1 MRSLGVA
8 SSSCTCRYGE
18 SVHVAEIPSDVC
30 HFTSHR
36 EGFATVLVERD
47 EQIGRLTSFVSGVAS
62 GTVPETAAGTGRIAV
77 INGPVASGKTALLHR
92 TLELTAEAGPHVLT
106 AVTSPAEQTM
116 PFGVVEQL
124 LRDAQAAADRLPLH
138 SPAGPGA
145 ALGSEPRTESEPV
158 PAEILTAFHS
168 QLAGVCARGPVLIAV
183 DDVQYADPQSLHCLA
198 HALLRARSSGAMMS
212 LMVTRGPD
220 AGGTPPRILE
230 ELLYQLR
237 GLHIR
242 LSPLSVGGVGRLL
255 AARAPDA
262 GTKKSAAH
270 ASRSASQAASVH
282 AATGGNPLLVHALIE
297 DRLSRQRLSA
307 AGPAAKDHPRPPVAV
322 DGRHSVTPRGT
333 VDPLDAADG
342 EDDIGAGTGIDI
354 AMDMD
359 LDIDGEEHVLG
370 AGPASGEAE
379 DAFDGPPHAGEQFLQ
394 SALICVHRT
403 GSDGLRVAQGIALL
417 GCAGSVSLLA
427 RLVEVEERTVEQVVT
442 ALEEAGVLEQSRF
455 RHGSVQTAVVESLTD
470 DAATRLR
477 QRAALLLYED
487 GAAPLFVAAQLLSHE
502 MRAPDEEWVPRVL
515 TEAARAAL
523 AVQRVGFA
531 VRCLRMAESCCRD
544 EAERMLLR
552 ANLAKYIWRVKP
564 SAWPQQLRS
573 LLGAVRD
580 GLLPPVDTAR
590 LVCDLLWNG
599 WMDDAATAIRQVV
612 DVLHQSPDALLAT
625 ELRALRLA
633 LASTYPTVL
642 EHMGDGPAPAHG
654 GERPPAPE
662 ESLLTAASV
671 LHGVLR
677 GSEGVRDAAAED
689 FADSAERALTSTRLT
704 EETHLGMRACLL
716 ALLYADRLG
725 TATLWA
731 DRLLVEAADRRA
743 PGWTAV
749 LRAMRAH
756 MSLRRGHLAEARRL
770 AEQALEQ
777 LPPHGWGVGIGMPLS
792 ALIEARTAMG
802 DHEAAAELVDRPV
815 PEEMLMTRYG
825 LHYLYARGRH
835 QLATGRHHA
844 ALTDFTACGELMRR
858 WNMDRSALVP
868 WRVGVAEAW
877 VALGSREQAERFARE
892 QLAGDAGQR
901 VRGHALRVLAAARP
915 LRERPALLGEA
926 VTLLQEDGDW
936 YELARA
942 LTDLGQAYK
951 QLGDPS
957 QGKVHTRRAWR
968 IAEGCGARE
977 LYRSLQPSQPSPPAS
992 QPRPAAPA
1000 DVVRPQSAAVSSL
1013 TDAERRVAA
1022 LAAHGYTNREIGAK
1036 LFITVSTVEQHLTRV
1051 YRKINITHR
1060 QDLPVSLD
1068 IDVAHTA

>member
-1 MRSLGVA
+1 M
-8 SSSCTCRYGE
+8 
-18 SVHVAEIPSDVC
+18 
-30 HFTSHR
+30 
-36 EGFATVLVERD
+36 ERD
-47 EQIGRLTSFVSGVAS
+47 EQIGRLTSFLSGVES
-62 GTVPETAAGTGRIAV
+62 GTVPGTASGTGRIAV
-77 INGPVASGKTALLHR
+77 ISGPVASGKTALLHR
-92 TLELTAEAGPHVLT
+92 VLELTAEAGPRVLT
-106 AVTSPAEQTM
+106 AVTSPAEQAM

-145 ALGSEPRTESEPV
+145 APASEPRTESEPV
-158 PAEILTAFHS
+158 PAEILMAFHS
-168 QLAGVCARGPVLIAV
+168 QLGGVCAQGPVLIAV

-198 HALLRARSSGAMMS
+198 HALLRAPSSGAAMS

-220 AGGTPPRILE
+220 ACGTPPRILE

-242 LSPLSVGGVGRLL
+242 LSPLSVDGVGRLL
-255 AARAPDA
+255 AARAPEA
-262 GTKKSAAH
+262 GTKKPAAH
-270 ASRSASQAASVH
+270 ASRSAPLAASLH
-282 AATGGNPLLVHALIE
+282 AATGGNPLLVHGLIE

-307 AGPAAKDHPRPPVAV
+307 AGPDAKDHPRPPVVV
-322 DGRHSVTPRGT
+322 DGQDSMTPMGT

-342 EDDIGAGTGIDI
+342 EDDICAGTGIDI
-354 AMDMD
+354 AVDMD
-359 LDIDGEEHVLG
+359 LDIDGEEHVRG
-370 AGPASGEAE
+370 ADLASAEVE

-403 GSDGLRVAQGIALL
+403 GPDGLRVAQGIALL
-417 GCAGSVSLLA
+417 GCAGSMSLLA
-427 RLVEVEERTVEQVVT
+427 RLVEVEERTVGQVVT
-442 ALEEAGVLEQSRF
+442 ALGDAGVLEESRF
-455 RHGSVQTAVVESLTD
+455 RHGSVQTAVVESLAD
-470 DAATRLR
+470 DAVTRLR
-477 QRAALLLYED
+477 KRAALLLYED
-487 GAAPLFVAAQLLSHE
+487 GAAPLAVAAQLLSHE

-515 TEAARAAL
+515 SEAARAAL
-523 AVQRVGFA
+523 ATQRVGFA

-544 EAERMLLR
+544 ETERMLLR
-552 ANLAKYIWRVKP
+552 ANLAKFIWRVKP

-580 GLLPPVDTAR
+580 GLLPPAETVR

-612 DVLHQSPDALLAT
+612 DVLHQSPDAPLAT

-642 EHMGDGPAPAHG
+642 EHMGDGPAPADGG
-654 GERPPAPE
+654 GERPPTPE
-662 ESLLTAASV
+662 ESLLTAARV
-671 LHGVLR
+671 LHGVLS
-677 GSEGVRDAAAED
+677 GSEEARDAAAED
-689 FADSAERALTSTRLT
+689 FADSAERMLTSTPLT
-704 EETHLGMRACLL
+704 EETQLAIRACLL
-716 ALLYADRLG
+716 TLLYADRLG
-725 TATLWA
+725 TATQWA

-749 LRAMRAH
+749 LRATRAH

-802 DHEAAAELVDRPV
+802 DHEAAAELVNRPV

-844 ALTDFTACGELMRR
+844 ALTDFAACGELMRR
-858 WNMDRSALVP
+858 WNMDRSALAP
-868 WRVGVAEAW
+868 WRLGVAEAW
-877 VALGSREQAERFARE
+877 LALGSREQAERFARE
-892 QLAGDAGQR
+892 QLAGDAGRR

-915 LRERPALLGEA
+915 LREQPALLGEA
-926 VTLLQEDGDW
+926 VALLQEDGDW

-942 LTDLGQAYK
+942 LTDLGLAHK
-951 QLGDPS
+951 QLGDPA
-957 QGKVHTRRAWR
+957 QGKLHTRRAWR
-968 IAEGCGARE
+968 IAGGCGARE
-977 LYRSLQPSQPSPPAS
+977 LYRSLQPSQPSQPAPPRS
-992 QPRPAAPA
+992 AAPA
-1000 DVVRPQSAAVSSL
+1000 SAVRPQSTAVSSL

-1068 IDVAHTA
+1068 INVARTA

>member
-1 MRSLGVA
+1 M
-8 SSSCTCRYGE
+8 
-18 SVHVAEIPSDVC
+18 
-30 HFTSHR
+30 
-36 EGFATVLVERD
+36 LVERD

-62 GTVPETAAGTGRIAV
+62 GTAPGTASGTGRIAV
-77 INGPVASGKTALLHR
+77 ISGPVASGKTALLHR
-92 TLELTAEAGPHVLT
+92 VLELAADAGPRALT
-106 AVTSPAEQTM
+106 AVTSPAEQAI

-138 SPAGPGA
+138 SPAGPDA

-158 PAEILTAFHS
+158 PDEILLAFHA
-168 QLAGVCARGPVLIAV
+168 QLAGVCAQGPVLIAI

-198 HALLRARSSGAMMS
+198 HALLRAPSSGAAMS

-242 LSPLSVGGVGRLL
+242 LSPLSVDGVGRLL
-255 AARAPDA
+255 AARAPEA
-262 GTKKSAAH
+262 GTEKPAAD
-270 ASRSASQAASVH
+270 ASQFAPLAASLH
-282 AATGGNPLLVHALIE
+282 AATGGNPLLVHGFIE

-307 AGPAAKDHPRPPVAV
+307 AGPAAMDHPRRPVVV
-322 DGRHSVTPRGT
+322 DGQDSVTPMGT

-342 EDDIGAGTGIDI
+342 EDDICAGTAIDI
-354 AMDMD
+354 AVDMD
-359 LDIDGEEHVLG
+359 LDIAGEEHMPG
-370 AGPASGEAE
+370 AGPASAEVE

-417 GCAGSVSLLA
+417 GCAGSMSLLA
-427 RLVEVEERTVEQVVT
+427 RLVEVEERTAGQVVT
-442 ALEEAGVLEQSRF
+442 ALGEAGVLERSRF
-455 RHGSVQTAVVESLTD
+455 RHGSVQTAVVESLAD
-470 DAATRLR
+470 DAVTRLR
-477 QRAALLLYED
+477 QRAARLLYED
-487 GAAPLFVAAQLLSHE
+487 GAAPLVVAAQLLGHE

-515 TEAARAAL
+515 SEAARAAM
-523 AVQRVGFA
+523 AMQRVGFA

-544 EAERMLLR
+544 ETERMLLR
-552 ANLAKYIWRVKP
+552 ATLAKFIWRVKP
-564 SAWPQQLRS
+564 SAWAQQLRP

-580 GLLPPVDTAR
+580 GLLPPTDTLR

-612 DVLHQSPDALLAT
+612 DVLPQSPDAPLAT

-642 EHMGDGPAPAHG
+642 EHIGDGPAPARG

-662 ESLLTAASV
+662 EGRLTAARV
-671 LHGVLR
+671 LHGVLS
-677 GSEGVRDAAAED
+677 GSEGARDAAAED
-689 FADSAERALTSTRLT
+689 FADSAEQMLTSTRLT

-716 ALLYADRLG
+716 TLLYADRLG

-731 DRLLVEAADRRA
+731 DRLLVEAANRRA

-815 PEEMLMTRYG
+815 PEEMFMTRYG

-835 QLATGRHHA
+835 QLATGRQHA
-844 ALTDFTACGELMRR
+844 ALTDFAACGELMRR
-858 WNMDRSALVP
+858 WNMDRSALAP

-877 VALGSREQAERFARE
+877 LALGSREQAERFARE

-901 VRGHALRVLAAARP
+901 VRGLALRVLAAARP

-926 VTLLQEDGDW
+926 VALLQEDGDW
-936 YELARA
+936 YELARV
-942 LTDLGQAYK
+942 LTDLGLAHK
-951 QLGDPS
+951 QLGDPA
-957 QGKVHTRRAWR
+957 QGKLHTRRAWR

-977 LYRSLQPSQPSPPAS
+977 LYRSLQPSQPSQSSQSSLPAPPRSAVPAS
-992 QPRPAAPA
+992 A
-1000 DVVRPQSAAVSSL
+1000 VRPQSTAAVSSL

-1022 LAAHGYTNREIGAK
+1022 LAAHGYTNREIGTK

>member
-1 MRSLGVA
+1 
-8 SSSCTCRYGE
+8 
-18 SVHVAEIPSDVC
+18 
-30 HFTSHR
+30 
-36 EGFATVLVERD
+36 
-47 EQIGRLTSFVSGVAS
+47 
-62 GTVPETAAGTGRIAV
+62 
-77 INGPVASGKTALLHR
+77 
-92 TLELTAEAGPHVLT
+92 
-106 AVTSPAEQTM
+106 M

-138 SPAGPGA
+138 SLAGPGA

-158 PAEILTAFHS
+158 PAEILMAFQS
-168 QLAGVCARGPVLIAV
+168 QLAGVCAQGPVLIAV

-198 HALLRARSSGAMMS
+198 HALLRAPSSGAMMS

-220 AGGTPPRILE
+220 AGGTPPRVLE

-242 LSPLSVGGVGRLL
+242 LSPLSVDGVGRLL

-262 GTKKSAAH
+262 GTKKPAAD
-270 ASRSASQAASVH
+270 ASRSAPLAASVH
-282 AATGGNPLLVHALIE
+282 AATGGNPLLVHGLIE

-307 AGPAAKDHPRPPVAV
+307 AGPDAKDHPRPPVVV
-322 DGRHSVTPRGT
+322 DGLDSMTPMGT

-342 EDDIGAGTGIDI
+342 EDDIRAGTGIDI
-354 AMDMD
+354 AVDMD
-359 LDIDGEEHVLG
+359 LDIDGEEHVPG
-370 AGPASGEAE
+370 AGPTSAEVE

-417 GCAGSVSLLA
+417 GCAGSMALLA
-427 RLVEVEERTVEQVVT
+427 RLVEVEERTVEQVVI
-442 ALEEAGVLEQSRF
+442 ALDEAGVLEKSRF
-455 RHGSVQTAVVESLTD
+455 RHGSVQSAVVESLTD

-477 QRAALLLYED
+477 RRAARLLYED
-487 GAAPLFVAAQLLSHE
+487 GAPPLFVAAQLLSHE

-515 TEAARAAL
+515 SEAARAAL
-523 AVQRVGFA
+523 AMQRVGFA
-531 VRCLRMAESCCRD
+531 VRCLRMAENCCHD
-544 EAERMLLR
+544 ETERMLLR
-552 ANLAKYIWRVKP
+552 ANLAKFIWRVKP
-564 SAWPQQLRS
+564 SAWAQQLRS

-580 GLLPPVDTAR
+580 GLLPPGDTVR

-625 ELRALRLA
+625 ELRTLRLV

-654 GERPPAPE
+654 GGERPSALE
-662 ESLLTAASV
+662 ESLLTAARV
-671 LHGVLR
+671 LHGVLS
-677 GSEGVRDAAAED
+677 GSGGARDAASED
-689 FADSAERALTSTRLT
+689 FADTAERTLTSTRLT
-704 EETHLGMRACLL
+704 EETDLGMRACLL
-716 ALLYADRLG
+716 TLLYADRLG

-756 MSLRRGHLAEARRL
+756 MSLRRGHLAETRRL

-877 VALGSREQAERFARE
+877 LALGSREQAERFARE

-915 LRERPALLGEA
+915 LHERPALLGKA
-926 VTLLQEDGDW
+926 VALLQDDGDW

-957 QGKVHTRRAWR
+957 RGKVHTRRAWR

-977 LYRSLQPSQPSPPAS
+977 LYRSLQPSQPSPRAT

-1000 DVVRPQSAAVSSL
+1000 DVVRHQSAAVSSL